1 MSDYAKINDLIK
13 NIRIA
18 MVTFSTKEGHLHA
31 VPMTTQNK
39 EFNGVIWFIGSKK
52 SELVQNLPKNN
63 QVNLAYSTSS
73 NNYVSIHGT
82 GELVNDSII
91 LDELWSPAYNAFFEG
106 GKEDPDVQLLQ
117 ITAHGAQYWEG
128 DGTIVTLFKL
138 TKAALSGET
147 EKLGT
152 SHTTTL

>member
-1 MSDYAKINDLIK
+1 MSDYAKIHDLIK

-18 MVTFSTKEGHLHA
+18 MVTFTTQEGHLHA

-39 EFNGVIWFIGSKK
+39 EFNGQVWFIGSKK
-52 SELVQNLPKNN
+52 SELVQNLPQNN
-63 QVNLAYSTSS
+63 QVNVAYATSS
-73 NNYVSIHGT
+73 NDYVSMHGT
-82 GELVNDSII
+82 GELVNDPAL

-106 GKEDPDVQLLQ
+106 GKEDPDVQLIR

-138 TKAALSGET
+138 TKAAISGET
-147 EKLGT
+147 EQLGT